1 LQVIW
6 WWLVAVVQAL
16 MEAVV
21 LVVFYLALDSYLIQ
35 TQSTQSQ

>member
-1 LQVIW
+1 V
-6 WWLVAVVQAL
+6 VVVQAV

-35 TQSTQSQ
+35 TQSTQ